1 MKPSPWKDEAPNEPW
16 ADAATGRGA
25 AEMDQSLREAA
36 RLETFGQLAV
46 GVSHDFKNLLQII
59 VGNLYLLESVVAE
72 DPAALKRLQTARRA
86 ANRGSQLIE
95 RLLALARPPGET
107 TEVVDVAEVV
117 GSLKLLLERS
127 LGRQTAFEAE
137 IPMES
142 LAVKADAGQLES
154 ALVNLVI
161 NARDAMPAGGRIRM
175 TARET
180 SLDKV
185 AATERKLVP
194 GDYVEICVSDTGEG
208 IPAELL
214 ERILEPFFTTKA
226 QGKGSG
232 LGLPMVQ
239 AFARSSG
246 GKLEIQSET
255 GRGTTVRIIL
265 PKAEGQSA
273 RSLNETALLPNLT
286 KRRGRVIVAEPDSD
300 VRHALQGILKTLGF
314 ETIPVA
320 GLAELPVALRKSR
333 DAKYLLIDEQ
343 FVASAAAAERVLT
356 TIGKA
361 APELKTIWLG
371 TLDGGYKSTRVST
384 LSKPVTR
391 SSLTKVLDIET

>member
-1 MKPSPWKDEAPNEPW
+1 
-16 ADAATGRGA
+16 
-25 AEMDQSLREAA
+25 
-36 RLETFGQLAV
+36 
-46 GVSHDFKNLLQII
+46 
-59 VGNLYLLESVVAE
+59 
-72 DPAALKRLQTARRA
+72 
-86 ANRGSQLIE
+86 
-95 RLLALARPPGET
+95 
-107 TEVVDVAEVV
+107 
-117 GSLKLLLERS
+117 
-127 LGRQTAFEAE
+127 
-137 IPMES
+137 
-142 LAVKADAGQLES
+142 
-154 ALVNLVI
+154 
-161 NARDAMPAGGRIRM
+161 
-175 TARET
+175 
-180 SLDKV
+180 
-185 AATERKLVP
+185 
-194 GDYVEICVSDTGEG
+194 
-208 IPAELL
+208 
-214 ERILEPFFTTKA
+214 
-226 QGKGSG
+226 
-232 LGLPMVQ
+232 
-239 AFARSSG
+239 
-246 GKLEIQSET
+246 
-255 GRGTTVRIIL
+255 VRIIL